1 MISST
6 SMHRGA
12 PCTTVHHDLCAPG
25 PWCITA
31 VVHRIVPCTTVRD
44 RPCAPA
50 LRCIIATLHQGARC
64 STMCDPV
71 GPTSSSAAAAA
82 ATSTVAADG
91 AADELVS
98 PTSGRAGRV
107 RRWGMSGSVQCGQ
120 GERRDRCGER
130 AGPLRACEG
139 GRGVRCSHLPSRSR
153 PPRPRRQHEDEV
165 DPAGLEVRGQ
175 GEGPDPD
182 DHCTWPCARLE
193 ERLRNC
199 WAAPR
204 GTAGQKHAE
213 LMRQRRARLRRRPS

>member
-1 MISST
+1 MRCVALT
-6 SMHRGA
+6 PAHVGRRR
-12 PCTTVHHDLCAPG
+12 VR
-25 PWCITA
+25 
-31 VVHRIVPCTTVRD
+31 VV
-44 RPCAPA
+44 
-50 LRCIIATLHQGARC
+50 ARRRF
-64 STMCDPV
+64 
-71 GPTSSSAAAAA
+71 GPTSSSAAPAA

-91 AADELVS
+91 AADELVR

-213 LMRQRRARLRRRPS
+213 LMRQRRARLRRRLPNRVISVSDTNAAVG

>member
-1 MISST
+1 MQC
-6 SMHRGA
+6 GK
-12 PCTTVHHDLCAPG
+12 
-25 PWCITA
+25 
-31 VVHRIVPCTTVRD
+31 
-44 RPCAPA
+44 
-50 LRCIIATLHQGARC
+50 
-64 STMCDPV
+64 
-71 GPTSSSAAAAA
+71 
-82 ATSTVAADG
+82 G
-91 AADELVS
+91 AAER
-98 PTSGRAGRV
+98 P
-107 RRWGMSGSVQCGQ
+107 RRGCEEGGPPHN
-120 GERRDRCGER
+120 RRDRCGER

-153 PPRPRRQHEDEV
+153 PPRPPRQHEDEV

-213 LMRQRRARLRRRPS
+213 LMLRQSRARLRTPACEDKGFLIELLRHNKCRCRQGFRSRGRPFLLVRRAPPTHGQPAAAGGGGAINQTQSQT

>member
-1 MISST
+1 M
-6 SMHRGA
+6 
-12 PCTTVHHDLCAPG
+12 V
-25 PWCITA
+25 
-31 VVHRIVPCTTVRD
+31 
-44 RPCAPA
+44 
-50 LRCIIATLHQGARC
+50 ARRRF
-64 STMCDPV
+64 
-71 GPTSSSAAAAA
+71 GPTSSSAAPAA

-213 LMRQRRARLRRRPS
+213 LMRQRRARLRRRLPNRVISVTDTNAAVG

>member
-1 MISST
+1 MT
-6 SMHRGA
+6 PAYVGRRRGR
-12 PCTTVHHDLCAPG
+12 
-25 PWCITA
+25 
-31 VVHRIVPCTTVRD
+31 VV
-44 RPCAPA
+44 
-50 LRCIIATLHQGARC
+50 ARRRF
-64 STMCDPV
+64 

-153 PPRPRRQHEDEV
+153 PPRPPRQHEDEV

-213 LMRQRRARLRRRPS
+213 LMRQRRARLRRRLPNRVITSRTQMPL